1 MNPIRT
7 VIIDDDH
14 SVAGVH
20 HGFLMAHGA
29 FEVVGIAHTGTQG
42 LELVQSLRPELL
54 LLDIHLPDIG
64 GLEVLS
70 ALRVK
75 AEGRLLD
82 VFAITAAREL
92 ATVRGA
98 LAGGVIEYLVKPF
111 GSAEFRSR
119 LDHYV
124 ANRSTAREHPTDR
137 GLDQHSIDRLRSAVH
152 RDPSALPS
160 GTGKASMARV
170 TEPPKGLARATLE
183 AVLGQLA
190 VGARDYSA
198 SELAAELGLARV
210 SARRYLEFLV
220 ADGRATCTPRY
231 GSAGRPENRYAP
243 AAGPLAPA
251 HRVP

>member
-7 VIIDDDH
+7 VIIDDDR

-29 FEVVGIAHTGTQG
+29 FEVVGIAHTGTEG
-42 LELVQSLRPELL
+42 LELVTSLRPELL
-54 LLDIHLPDIG
+54 LLDIHLPDIS

-70 ALRVK
+70 LLRGRI
-75 AEGRLLD
+75 EGRLLD

-92 ATVRGA
+92 STVRGA

-111 GSAEFRSR
+111 GSAEFRAR

-124 ANRSTAREHPTDR
+124 AHRTAVLGHHATEQ
-137 GLDQHSIDRLRSAVH
+137 GLDQHSIDLLRSGLPQATG
-152 RDPSALPS
+152 RGPSTS
-160 GTGKASMARV
+160 GESRGDGAPVSKRV
-170 TEPPKGLARATLE
+170 AEPPKGLSRATLE
-183 AVLGQLA
+183 AVIGQLRHA
-190 VGARDYSA
+190 ELDYSA

-220 ADGRATCTPRY
+220 ADGEATCTPRY
-231 GSAGRPENRYAP
+231 GSAGRPENRYALIT
-243 AAGPLAPA
+243 A
-251 HRVP
+251 R